1 MCIICIEMDK
11 NKLTPWEAKRN
22 LGEMV
27 NSLDEEHVREVE
39 NKISDAIFDE
49 INLNYGETMQKTLDF
64 CDFCDCFPCDCH
76 WRSYE

>member
-1 MCIICIEMDK
+1 MDK

-27 NSLDEEHVREVE
+27 NKIDEDHVREVE

-49 INLNYGETMQKTLDF
+49 INLNYGETIQQTLDF
-64 CDFCDCFPCDCH
+64 CDFCDCYPCGCH

>member
-1 MCIICIEMDK
+1 MDK

-64 CDFCDCFPCDCH
+64 CDFCDFCDCFPCDCH
-76 WRSYE
+76 WRNYE